1 MFAKRFAAEGTRF
14 ISDKT
19 VQFNVI
25 ATKRVLNYTKQKVNT
40 ANKNLAENMQT
51 D

>member
-1 MFAKRFAAEGTRF
+1 MFAKRFAAEGTKF

-25 ATKRVLNYTKQKVNT
+25 ATKKVLSYTRQKANL
-40 ANKNLAENMQT
+40 ANKKLA
-51 D
+51 